1 MNAVVASR
9 TLVNGQLACSVDL
22 DNRGLAYGDG
32 LFETVLVRAGEP
44 LWLAEHLQRL
54 ASGARRLQIPCDID
68 LLAFECSRLL
78 LGVGPENVILKIVVT
93 RGAVARGYSPLAA
106 KSVRIVSLSP
116 AGTSNSATYW
126 QQGVAIGVCQT
137 RLARQTALAG
147 IKHLNRLEQVLAAGE
162 MQRRG
167 FIEGLVLD
175 DAGRII
181 EATRSNVFI
190 VTAGCLHTPA
200 LNDCGV
206 NGIMRQQ
213 ILNVAAR
220 LGLKTKVAPLE
231 MSALRSAD
239 EVFICNSVIGIWPV
253 TKIECMHKGIGPVSG
268 QLQREFESHF
278 YA

>member
-9 TLVNGQLACSVDL
+9 TLVNGQRACSVDI

-116 AGTSNSATYW
+116 AG
-126 QQGVAIGVCQT
+126 
-137 RLARQTALAG
+137 
-147 IKHLNRLEQVLAAGE
+147 
-162 MQRRG
+162 
-167 FIEGLVLD
+167 
-175 DAGRII
+175 
-181 EATRSNVFI
+181 
-190 VTAGCLHTPA
+190 
-200 LNDCGV
+200 
-206 NGIMRQQ
+206 
-213 ILNVAAR
+213 
-220 LGLKTKVAPLE
+220 
-231 MSALRSAD
+231 
-239 EVFICNSVIGIWPV
+239 
-253 TKIECMHKGIGPVSG
+253 
-268 QLQREFESHF
+268 
-278 YA
+278 